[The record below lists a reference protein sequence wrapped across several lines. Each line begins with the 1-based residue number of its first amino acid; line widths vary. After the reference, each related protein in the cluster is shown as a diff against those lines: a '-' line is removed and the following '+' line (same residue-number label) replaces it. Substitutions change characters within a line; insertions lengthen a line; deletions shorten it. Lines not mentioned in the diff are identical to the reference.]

1 VASAG
6 ICPNVQFF
14 IDSEE
19 FVLDLFVIPL
29 VGYEMVLRVQWL
41 CTLGPIPWDFAR
53 ARMSCWRDDHRVE
66 WCGVPTPSTPATIN
80 TVETTDLT
88 ALLHDFEDVFTIP
101 IGLPPTRHLNHRIH
115 LQHGTTPIAVHS
127 YRYPQLVKDELEQ
140 QCHDMIKQGIIR
152 HSTSAY
158 SSPVLLVKK
167 QDGSWRFCMDYR
179 MLNVKTIH
187 DMFPIPV
194 VDELNELRGA
204 HFFSKLDLRSGYHQV
219 RMEPTD
225 VEKIAFRMHHGHFEF
240 LVMSFGLTNA
250 SATFQALMNGIL
262 HDFIRVFILVFFDDI
277 MIFNGSWS
285 AHLQHVRV
293 VSGNIV

>member
-1 VASAG
+1 
-6 ICPNVQFF
+6 
-14 IDSEE
+14 
-19 FVLDLFVIPL
+19 
-29 VGYEMVLRVQWL
+29 
-41 CTLGPIPWDFAR
+41 
-53 ARMSCWRDDHRVE
+53 MSCWRDDHRVE

-115 LQHGTTPIAVHS
+115 LQHGTTPIVVRS
-127 YRYPQLVKDELEQ
+127 YRYPQLVKDELER

-167 QDGSWRFCMDYR
+167 QDRSWRFCVDYR

-194 VDELNELRGA
+194 VDELDELRGTR
-204 HFFSKLDLRSGYHQV
+204 FFSKLDLRSGYHQV

-225 VEKIAFRMHHGHFEF
+225 VEKIAFRMHHDHFEF
-240 LVMSFGLTNA
+240 LVMPFSLTNA
-250 SATFQALMNGIL
+250 SVTFQALMNGIL

-293 VSGNIV
+293 VSGNIVWR